1 MEEPESL
8 SLNFQGI
15 PYRSMDIS
23 LNEIKKA
30 VMISRHERRPEN
42 TTT

>member
-15 PYRSMDIS
+15 PYLSMDIS
-23 LNEIKKA
+23 LNEIEKA